1 MSVFYAQ
8 ILFHRRLLYA
18 DKPRTAI
25 HRQAVTNILEIVQK
39 QFNADPRTLRRLH
52 WPLLMA
58 AIETDDAEQR
68 GWLRQRLQELRDFHS
83 EYARANQV
91 ADEVLAQQDK
101 SGQYVDLGELLQ
113 QYHVS

>member
-1 MSVFYAQ
+1 
-8 ILFHRRLLYA
+8 
-18 DKPRTAI
+18 
-25 HRQAVTNILEIVQK
+25 VTNILEIVQK

-91 ADEVLAQQDK
+91 AEEVLAQQAK